1 MTTDSFFALAVTAVM
16 TLFFGSVLAFAGY
29 RFLAVLLPILG
40 FVFGF
45 VLGAQLVQAL
55 FGGGFL
61 ATATS
66 WFIGLLFAVPFAVL
80 SYLLY
85 FMAVSLAAGAL
96 GFALG
101 AGLLQAIGF
110 DFGFFVW
117 LVGLLVGLAFATA
130 VLVLNIQK
138 YVVIAATA
146 LLGSGVVVGTFLFL
160 FGDLTAADLGQN
172 PVRHVL
178 QTSPFWSIVFLAL
191 AAVGAL
197 AQYRSTRGLEARTYN
212 RLAGWSDS
220 ELIPATAAT
229 DPASETGGVPAR
241 ELGGR
246 ASRPEGEGTG
256 GPGRTGG

>member
-1 MTTDSFFALAVTAVM
+1 MTTDSFFALAVASLI
-16 TLFFGSVLAFAGY
+16 TLFFGFVLAFGGY

-45 VLGAQLVQAL
+45 VLGAQMVQAL

-61 ATATS
+61 STATS
-66 WFIGLLFAVPFAVL
+66 WLVGFLLAVPFAAL

-101 AGLLQAIGF
+101 AGLMQAIGF
-110 DFGFFVW
+110 DFGFLVW
-117 LVGLLVGLAFATA
+117 LVGLLAGLALATA
-130 VLVLNIQK
+130 ALILNIQK

-146 LLGSGVVVGTFLFL
+146 LLGAGVVVSTFLFL
-160 FGDLTAADLGQN
+160 FGDLTPAQLGQN

-178 QTSPFWSIVFLAL
+178 QTSPLWLIVFLAV
-191 AAVGAL
+191 AAVGGL
-197 AQYRSTRGLEARTYN
+197 AQYQSTRGWERRTYN

-220 ELIPATAAT
+220 ELIPATN
-229 DPASETGGVPAR
+229 PAS
-241 ELGGR
+241 
-246 ASRPEGEGTG
+246 
-256 GPGRTGG
+256 